1 MRRRL
6 TKETK
11 ETDADEPLD
20 DRKLREKRKRKML
33 REFGAE
39 GEMLQQQ
46 PRSFET
52 ETDWRWQ
59 DAATKVDFEDDD
71 DDDVVA
77 PFWGSKVL
85 AAAAVEVAVGEVAG
99 VAADAAAVGAAA
111 ASKVLR

>member
-1 MRRRL
+1 
-6 TKETK
+6 
-11 ETDADEPLD
+11 
-20 DRKLREKRKRKML
+20 ML

-59 DAATKVDFEDDD
+59 DAATKVDFED